1 MDLATAAQIGSS
13 ISNII
18 LILVFGIGYYYLYRV
33 SQRTLHEM
41 QESRVTEG
49 RPQVLVY
56 ADYSRIPEVD
66 LVVMNTGSGPA
77 KNLSFDFS
85 EPLKSPDGFVISDM
99 RYLQEGTEALA
110 PRSGIACQW
119 GDLEGIISEMKQQGQ
134 TDGIAVSVNYRDIVG
149 KQYRS
154 EWNVNP
160 TLYEGNRDVT
170 SRDMVALVDTMEGVS
185 DTLNRISAN
194 LEGVGDRFGRHEEAR
209 EDPSDKPPRGS
220 GQERASA
227 EGPFEDDPS
236 EEDGSGE
243 LSSEGDPAGGEPVRK
258 RRVR

>member
-13 ISNII
+13 ISNVLLII
-18 LILVFGIGYYYLYRV
+18 VFGIGYYKQHQV
-33 SQRTLHEM
+33 SQRTLQEM

-66 LVVMNTGSGPA
+66 LVVMNTGGGPA

-99 RYLQEGTEALA
+99 RYLQEGTESLA

-119 GDLEGIISEMKQQGQ
+119 GNLDGIISEMKEQGQ
-134 TDGIAVSVNYRDIVG
+134 TEGIAVSVNYQDIMG

-170 SRDMVALVDTMEGVS
+170 SRDMVALVDTIEGVS

-209 EDPSDKPPRGS
+209 EEPSSKPPRGS

-227 EGPFEDDPS
+227 EGPSEDETS
-236 EEDGSGE
+236 EEDGSRE
-243 LSSEGDPAGGEPVRK
+243 RSSEGDPAAEPVRK
-258 RRVR
+258 RRVK

>member
-1 MDLATAAQIGSS
+1 MDLATAAQIATS
-13 ISNII
+13 ISNVL
-18 LILVFGIGYYYLYRV
+18 LIVVFGYGYYKQYQV
-33 SQRTLHEM
+33 SQRTLQEM

-56 ADYSRIPEVD
+56 ADYSRLPEVD
-66 LVVMNTGSGPA
+66 LVVMNTGNGPA

-110 PRSGIACQW
+110 PKSGIACVW
-119 GDLEGIISEMKQQGQ
+119 GDLDGIISEMKEQGQ
-134 TDGIAVSVNYRDIVG
+134 TDGIAVRVNYQDIVG

-154 EWNVNP
+154 EWNINP

-185 DTLNRISAN
+185 DTLHRISNN

-209 EDPSDKPPRGS
+209 EEPSDEPPKGS
-220 GQERASA
+220 HEERAA
-227 EGPFEDDPS
+227 EEGDS
-236 EEDGSGE
+236 EDG
-243 LSSEGDPAGGEPVRK
+243 
-258 RRVR
+258 RVNPGRPNR